1 VAARRGTDQAGGGRP
16 AAVAGGGGPAAEAVA
31 VGAGAAA
38 EAPAVGRAPVVGVP
52 VVGVAVVR
60 VGDAVVVG
68 TGGLLVA
75 LVGVPVGETGVGRG
89 V

>member
-1 VAARRGTDQAGGGRP
+1 MPAVGVPSRRGTDQAGGG
-16 AAVAGGGGPAAEAVA
+16 PAAEA
-31 VGAGAAA
+31 
-38 EAPAVGRAPVVGVP
+38 EALAVGRAPVVGAP
-52 VVGVAVVR
+52 VVGVAVVG

-68 TGGLLVA
+68 TGGLLVV